1 MHSCNEPP
9 ARAHYSTEVLRLAAD
24 GDGRMVTVGSC
35 QNRVEVLAF
44 PAATLAAGDVQV
56 FRVEAD
62 PTGNPA
68 LTSLAATILYNINGG
83 RVVLEIP
90 PGARIFIKLSGY
102 AGAGE
107 IVAVATSWE
116 QK

>member
-1 MHSCNEPP
+1 
-9 ARAHYSTEVLRLAAD
+9 
-24 GDGRMVTVGSC
+24 MVTIGAC

-44 PAATLAAGDVQV
+44 PAATVAGGDVQV

-68 LTSLAATILYNINGG
+68 LTSLSATILYNADGG
-83 RVVLEIP
+83 RAVLEVP
-90 PGARIFIKLSGY
+90 PGARIFIKLNGY

-107 IVAVATSWE
+107 ITAVATSWE